1 MTVKKSE
8 EHNSLS
14 LNKQLCFAL
23 YATSRAFTKTY
34 NTLLDDLGVTYPQ
47 YLSLLALWESDG
59 LTVHEL
65 AFKLE
70 IEGATATPLVQRL
83 EKLELV
89 DRKRDTKDERRVH
102 IFLTKKGKALRKKA
116 LLVPPALGCAI
127 NMSAKEAEAMIVTL
141 NQLRTNLR

>member
-1 MTVKKSE
+1 MKTSDK
-8 EHNSLS
+8 NNPLA

-34 NTLLDDLGVTYPQ
+34 GTLLDDLGVTYPQ

-59 LTVHEL
+59 LTIQEL
-65 AFKLE
+65 AAKLE

-83 EKLELV
+83 EKLGLV

-102 IFLTKKGKALRKKA
+102 ILLTTKGKNLRKKA
-116 LLVPPALGCAI
+116 LLVPPALGCAVNI
-127 NMSAKEAEAMIVTL
+127 SNDEANSMIDNL
-141 NQLRTNLR
+141 NQLRSNLK

>member
-1 MTVKKSE
+1 VKILDK
-8 EHNSLS
+8 NNPLS

-34 NTLLDDLGVTYPQ
+34 GKLLHDLGVTYPQ

-59 LTVHEL
+59 LTVQEL
-65 AFKLE
+65 AAKLE

-83 EKLELV
+83 EKLGLV

-102 IFLTKKGKALRKKA
+102 ILLTIKGKSLRKKA
-116 LLVPPALGCAI
+116 LLVPPALGCAVNI
-127 NMSAKEAEAMIVTL
+127 SNQEADAMIAQL
-141 NQLRTNLR
+141 NQLRTSLK